1 MSENDEM
8 ELRGYLKANV
18 PAVDVEL
25 RRDLWAD
32 VARGLEKNEK
42 QVPWFDWIL
51 LGAAAACL
59 IFLPQIVP
67 MLLYHL

>member
-1 MSENDEM
+1 MSEKDEL
-8 ELRGYLKANV
+8 ELRKYLQANV
-18 PAVDVEL
+18 PAVDLEL

-32 VARGLEKNEK
+32 VTRSLEKKEK
-42 QVPWFDWIL
+42 RVPWFDWIL

-59 IFLPQIVP
+59 VFLPQIVP